1 MKVAL
6 KLAYLGDNYYG
17 FQKQP
22 DLVTVDSVV
31 RKALAQIGV
40 IHGDFCYAGR
50 TDRGVSA
57 LGQVI
62 DFWIDEDRAKL
73 TRPRCVNGRLP
84 RDIWTWAW
92 AVAPIGFSARWNAQW
107 REYRYLLWHP
117 GLDAELMLSAA
128 AQLLGEHD
136 FRNFSSA
143 KVDTVKTLQKLQ
155 ISEEGGLFVFD
166 IRANGFLWN
175 MVRKIVGALEKVGA
189 GQKDMS
195 WFSDLLRPEL
205 NHGAPTAPADGLI
218 LMDVGY
224 EGLDWQVDE
233 YSRARAATALGAT
246 VQSRMA
252 RASVARVME
261 RAMKTNNE
269 SWELAQS
276 TLKLV

>member
-1 MKVAL
+1 MKIAL

-17 FQKQP
+17 FQRQP
-22 DLVTVDSVV
+22 DLVTVDSEV
-31 RKALAQIGV
+31 RKALSKIGV

-62 DFWIDEDRAKL
+62 DFWIDEDKVKL

-117 GLDAELMLSAA
+117 GLKIVKMHDAAEL
-128 AQLLGEHD
+128 LLGEHD

-143 KVDTVKTLQKLQ
+143 KVDTVKTVQKLE
-155 ISEEGGLFVFD
+155 ISGENGLFVFD

-175 MVRKIVGALEKVGA
+175 MVRKIVGALEKVGS
-189 GQKDMS
+189 GQKEMS
-195 WFSDLLRPEL
+195 WFCDLLRPDL

-233 YSRARAATALGAT
+233 YSRTRAKEALAAI

-252 RASVARVME
+252 RASVARAIE
-261 RAMKTNNE
+261 RAMSTEK
-269 SWELAQS
+269 AQPPHS
-276 TLKLV
+276 SSDCF

>member
-1 MKVAL
+1 MKIAL

-17 FQKQP
+17 FQRQP
-22 DLVTVDSVV
+22 DLVTVDSEV
-31 RKALAQIGV
+31 RKALSQIGV

-62 DFWIDEDRAKL
+62 DFWIDESQVKL

-92 AVAPIGFSARWNAQW
+92 AVAPVGFSARWNAQW

-117 GLDAELMLSAA
+117 GLELDKMRSAAEL
-128 AQLLGEHD
+128 LLGEHD

-143 KVDTVKTLQKLQ
+143 KVDTVKTVQKLLVS
-155 ISEEGGLFVFD
+155 SENGLFVFD

-175 MVRKIVGALEKVGA
+175 MVRKIVGALEKVGS
-189 GQKDMS
+189 GQKDMA

-224 EGLDWQVDE
+224 EGLEWQVDE
-233 YSRARAATALGAT
+233 YSRARAATALAAT
-246 VQSRMA
+246 VQKRMA
-252 RASVARVME
+252 GAMVARELE
-261 RAMKTNNE
+261 RAMMINKN
-269 SWELAQS
+269 SL
-276 TLKLV
+276 

>member
-1 MKVAL
+1 MKIAL

-17 FQKQP
+17 FQRQT
-22 DLVTVDSVV
+22 DLVTVDSEVK
-31 RKALAQIGV
+31 KALAQIGV

-62 DFWIDEDRAKL
+62 DFWIDEDKEKL

-92 AVAPIGFSARWNAQW
+92 ALAPIGFSARWNALW

-117 GLDAELMLSAA
+117 GLDVEKMRGAA
-128 AQLLGEHD
+128 ALLLGEHD

-143 KVDTVKTLQKLQ
+143 KVGTIKTVQKLE
-155 ISEEGGLFVFD
+155 ISDQNGLVIFD
-166 IRANGFLWN
+166 IRADGFLWN
-175 MVRKIVGALEKVGA
+175 MVRKIVGALEKVGS
-189 GQKDMS
+189 GQKDVS
-195 WFSDLLRPEL
+195 WFVELLRPEL
-205 NHGAPTAPADGLI
+205 NCGAPTAPAEGLI
-218 LMDVGY
+218 LMEVGY

-233 YSRARAATALGAT
+233 YSRARAARGLAGT

-252 RASVARVME
+252 GANVAREME
-261 RAMKTNNE
+261 KGMRPC
-269 SWELAQS
+269 S
-276 TLKLV
+276 VD

>member
-1 MKVAL
+1 
-6 KLAYLGDNYYG
+6 
-17 FQKQP
+17 
-22 DLVTVDSVV
+22 
-31 RKALAQIGV
+31 
-40 IHGDFCYAGR
+40 
-50 TDRGVSA
+50 
-57 LGQVI
+57 
-62 DFWIDEDRAKL
+62 
-73 TRPRCVNGRLP
+73 
-84 RDIWTWAW
+84 
-92 AVAPIGFSARWNAQW
+92 
-107 REYRYLLWHP
+107 
-117 GLDAELMLSAA
+117 
-128 AQLLGEHD
+128 LGEHD

-143 KVDTVKTLQKLQ
+143 KVDTVKTLQKLH

-166 IRANGFLWN
+166 IRATGFLWN

-189 GQKDMS
+189 GQKEMS

-261 RAMKTNNE
+261 RAMV
-269 SWELAQS
+269 L
-276 TLKLV
+276 

>member
-1 MKVAL
+1 MKIAL
-6 KLAYLGDNYYG
+6 KLAYLGDNYFG
-17 FQKQP
+17 FQRQP
-22 DLVTVDSVV
+22 DLVTVDSEV
-31 RKALAQIGV
+31 RKALSKIGV

-62 DFWIDEDRAKL
+62 DFWIDEDKVKL

-92 AVAPIGFSARWNAQW
+92 AVAPIGFSARWNAEW

-117 GLDAELMLSAA
+117 GLEIAKMHDAAEL
-128 AQLLGEHD
+128 LLGEHD

-143 KVDTVKTLQKLQ
+143 KVDTVKTVQKLD
-155 ISEEGGLFVFD
+155 ISEENGLFVFD

-175 MVRKIVGALEKVGA
+175 MVRKIVGALEKVGS
-189 GQKDMS
+189 GQKEMS
-195 WFSDLLRPEL
+195 WFCDLLRPEL

-233 YSRARAATALGAT
+233 YSRARAKEALGAI

-252 RASVARVME
+252 KAMVARAIE
-261 RAMKTNNE
+261 RAMSTEKAE
-269 SWELAQS
+269 SS
-276 TLKLV
+276 HSSSVCF